1 MDWRTFMIR
10 WNNEHPLDKQFREKH
25 NIAFNSIQHRQIN
38 QFDLYLQYVEDQLFE
53 EAMNNSID
61 NKNKAQLFKKGEWLQ
76 EQVITKQ
83 ENDDLFDKIDL
94 SNMNSSVEF
103 EE

>member
-25 NIAFNSIQHRQIN
+25 NIVFNSIQHRQIN
-38 QFDLYLQYVEDQLFE
+38 QFDLFLQYVEDQLFE
-53 EAMNNSID
+53 EAMSSSID
-61 NKNKAQLFKKGEWLQ
+61 NKNKAQQLKKGEWLQ
-76 EQVITKQ
+76 EQVTTKE